1 MNQLAQMISQKFNL
15 SPEVSQQI
23 VQFVFEHVKSRLPE
37 GMGSQLE
44 GFMSGEGAAEGGGLL
59 DKMKGMASGMMG
71 KE

>member
-1 MNQLAQMISQKFNL
+1 MDQLAQMLSQRFNL

-23 VQFVFEHVKSRLPE
+23 VQYVFEHVKSRLPE

-44 GFMSGEGAAEGGGLL
+44 GFMGAEGGIEGGGLL
-59 DKMKGMASGMMG
+59 DKLKGMAGGMMN